1 MENRKKRMHQSII
14 AIFVLLMSPSVA
26 LAQKDFE
33 GTVKAD
39 FVSRYIWRGMD
50 KGDFAVQPEAELKWR
65 GLSLGMNGSV
75 GLDKNDAKEINLTLG
90 YERWGFNIGVTDYWT
105 ADIDSENRYFYY
117 DEKNG
122 GHVFEGNLGYTCKYF
137 SLQAYC
143 MFYGNDFK
151 IDGKHAY
158 STYAEL
164 TVPFS
169 LGGVDWEVRAG
180 ATPFESSGHM
190 ITKTVYLPLLG
201 NRETQVP
208 EYDYADKFSCTEA
221 ALRATKDVRL
231 GGFAIPV
238 YAELNTN
245 PYLKKAALLFGFT
258 IKPF

>member
-1 MENRKKRMHQSII
+1 MKRTVFKAIAAII
-14 AIFVLLMSPSVA
+14 VLTSPMA
-26 LAQKDFE
+26 ADAQRRVE
-33 GTVKAD
+33 GEVKAD
-39 FVSRYIWRGMD
+39 IVSHYMWRGQD
-50 KGDFAVQPEAELKWR
+50 R
-65 GLSLGMNGSV
+65 GGFTVLPAMSASWQGISLGVVGST
-75 GLDKNDAKEINLTLG
+75 GFSSDDEKEIDVTLG
-90 YERWGFNIGVTDYWT
+90 FERWGFNIGVTDYWT
-105 ADIDSENRYFYY
+105 ADIDSENRSFYY